1 MFNKNLKMMKK
12 LLLIAFILRGTFCD
26 AQKVEFVRKDAER
39 RVDVLIGGQFFTSYI
54 YPMESVLKKPVL
66 FPIKTSKGTTITRGY
81 PLEPRANERTDHPHH
96 VGLWLNYEYINGLDY
111 WNNSTAI
118 DSALRLQKYGLIR
131 HTGISKMKNGKVGK
145 LEVTADWVE
154 KDGTG
159 KVILKEK
166 TAYKFS
172 GKGDV
177 RIIDRST
184 TLTAFDGEV
193 ALNDVK
199 DGLLAIRVARELEH
213 PSDKPDVFTDA
224 NGIETK
230 VKVLNNEG
238 VVGKYRSSEKIEGE
252 AVWSTRAKW
261 MNLSGKIGAENIAI
275 AMIDNPKNVNYPTYW
290 HARGYGLFAL
300 NPLGEKVFSKEKKTL
315 NLKLKKGE
323 SITFNYRVVVK
334 SGELSDAELEV
345 LASDFAK

>member
-1 MFNKNLKMMKK
+1 MKK
-12 LLLIAFILRGTFCD
+12 LFLFAFLLNSFFCA
-26 AQKVEFVRKDAER
+26 AQKVEFIRKDAER
-39 RVDVLIGGQFFTSYI
+39 KVDVLIGGQFFTSYI
-54 YPMESVLKKPVL
+54 YPSESVLKKPVL

-96 VGLWLNYEYINGLDY
+96 VGLWFNYESVNGLDY

-118 DSALRLQKYGLIR
+118 DSLKRLEKYGTIR
-131 HTGISKMKNGKVGK
+131 HTGITQVKKGKVGK
-145 LEVTADWVE
+145 LQVTADWVE

-159 KVILKEK
+159 KVVLKE
-166 TAYKFS
+166 TTLYKFS

-177 RIIDRST
+177 RIMDRST
-184 TLTAFDGEV
+184 TLTAFDGDV
-193 ALNDVK
+193 AFNDVK
-199 DGLLAIRVARELEH
+199 DGLFALRVARELEH

-261 MNLSGKIGAENIAI
+261 MNLSGKIGSETIAI
-275 AMIDNPKNVNYPTYW
+275 AMIDHPKNLNYPTYW

-300 NPLGEKVFSKEKKTL
+300 NPLGEKVFSKDKKTL
-315 NLKLKKGE
+315 NFKLKKGE
-323 SITFNYRVVVK
+323 SVTFNYRVVVK
-334 SGELSDAELEV
+334 SGALTDAELEGWTT
-345 LASDFAK
+345 DFAK